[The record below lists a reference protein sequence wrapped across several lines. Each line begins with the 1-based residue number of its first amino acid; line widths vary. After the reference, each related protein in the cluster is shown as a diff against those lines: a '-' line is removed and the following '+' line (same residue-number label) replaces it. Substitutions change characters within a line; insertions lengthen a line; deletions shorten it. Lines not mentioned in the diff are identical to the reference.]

1 MVASKK
7 ISSASSSTKTR
18 SKGTAAASNI
28 SKSTKE
34 NANTVTKA
42 TMPSSATKKPT
53 ASNKL
58 EQKPAAKPLQAR
70 TPLSQGPNDAEIA
83 ALLAKVTAQKGSSKC
98 FWLALCSA
106 NFI

>member
-7 ISSASSSTKTR
+7 ISSASSSAKTR
-18 SKGTAAASNI
+18 SKGTAAAANT

-34 NANTVTKA
+34 NATTVTKA
-42 TMPSSATKKPT
+42 TTPSSATKKT
-53 ASNKL
+53 IASNKL

-70 TPLSQGPNDAEIA
+70 TPLSQGLNDAEIA
-83 ALLAKVTAQKGSSKC
+83 ALLAKVTAQKGMSKY

-106 NFI
+106 NFV